1 MEEIPFTCYTGNINK
16 MINRKLE
23 VSYMADFIAEFIGGI
38 IELITAP
45 WIDKMNKKWKS
56 RKKKSSRLRR
66 TK

>member
-1 MEEIPFTCYTGNINK
+1 
-16 MINRKLE
+16 
-23 VSYMADFIAEFIGGI
+23 MADFIAEFIGGI

-56 RKKKSSRLRR
+56 RKKQSSRLRR